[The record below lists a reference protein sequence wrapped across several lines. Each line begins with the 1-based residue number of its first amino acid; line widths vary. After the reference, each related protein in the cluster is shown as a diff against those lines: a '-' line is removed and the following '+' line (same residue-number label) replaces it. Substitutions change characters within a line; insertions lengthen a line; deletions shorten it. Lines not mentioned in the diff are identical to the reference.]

1 MTSVL
6 ILSHIDSAT
15 DQSGQ
20 LCGISRFTELRETF
34 SSKVLGP
41 GRGPNMILDLP
52 EATQGQRLPKC

>member
-1 MTSVL
+1 MLVFRFL
-6 ILSHIDSAT
+6 ANAI

-20 LCGISRFTELRETF
+20 LCGISRFTESRETF
-34 SSKVLGP
+34 YFKVLGP